1 MRASHPN
8 MTFHSGPRR
17 TGRARLGLARAAVTY
32 HQPRTERTAQMRS
45 PSTQFSFPVMGRLGQ
60 VAVRRS
66 VLQLGLPRV
75 RRG

>member
-8 MTFHSGPRR
+8 VTFHSGRRLASRPWLSLSRPAVAYHSPR
-17 TGRARLGLARAAVTY
+17 A
-32 HQPRTERTAQMRS
+32 ERTADLRS
-45 PSTQFSFPVMGRLGQ
+45 PTSRFSFPVMGRLGG

-66 VLQLGLPRV
+66 VLQPGLPRA